1 MQIAVVE
8 DQIVLADLLKY
19 ILETRGHTVDVYA
32 TRWQAIQDAPVS
44 KPEIIISDYVI
55 PNDMELP
62 KFLESLKDVP
72 WVKCVMVMS
81 GYKEGEKAAAEHHLQ
96 FLAKPFAI
104 HEVLEKIENCARV
117 IASQRAL
124 A

>member
-1 MQIAVVE
+1 MRIAVVE
-8 DQIVLADLLKY
+8 DQLVLADLLKY
-19 ILETRGHTVDVYA
+19 ILETRGHKVDVHA
-32 TRWQAIQDAPVS
+32 TRWQAIQDAPIF

-62 KFLESLKDVP
+62 KFVESLKEVP
-72 WVKCVMVMS
+72 SVKCVMVIS
-81 GYKEGEKAAAEHHLQ
+81 GYKEGELAAAQHHLQ

-104 HEVLEKIENCARV
+104 HDVLEKIDACARV
-117 IASQRAL
+117 ISSQRTL